1 MEIELPIMKH
11 PIHLAAIALGLAL
24 SATMASS
31 CSHKDKV
38 KENTLLQHIVEEE
51 SKMLPMKMGELLNLE
66 KVWAHGD
73 TIFYQSTLGE
83 EVADMLW
90 ETLSSGRDQEIK
102 ASLMDMLVNQAQD
115 GIDLFIKQ
123 KIVVA
128 YEYHFPGHKEPKRI
142 IINSKELEDYI
153 NSTMQL
159 DDDGRVFDYIDQQA
173 ESFKASL
180 PLQVDEA
187 TILKSMSR
195 KDKTIVY
202 EYEIVEEEVSIGE
215 LKKNLKAQRAVLLE
229 QFVANVP
236 PIVKAQYK
244 KAGIVVVYSYTG
256 DKSGETLTLT
266 IEPSEY

>member
-1 MEIELPIMKH
+1 METELPIMKH
-11 PIHLAAIALGLAL
+11 PIHLAALALGLAL
-24 SATMASS
+24 SATITSS

-215 LKKNLKAQRAVLLE
+215 LKKNLNAGSLSWQRSLGSL
-229 QFVANVP
+229 
-236 PIVKAQYK
+236 
-244 KAGIVVVYSYTG
+244 G
-256 DKSGETLTLT
+256 
-266 IEPSEY
+266 

>member
-1 MEIELPIMKH
+1 
-11 PIHLAAIALGLAL
+11 
-24 SATMASS
+24 
-31 CSHKDKV
+31 
-38 KENTLLQHIVEEE
+38 
-51 SKMLPMKMGELLNLE
+51 
-66 KVWAHGD
+66 
-73 TIFYQSTLGE
+73 
-83 EVADMLW
+83 
-90 ETLSSGRDQEIK
+90 
-102 ASLMDMLVNQAQD
+102 
-115 GIDLFIKQ
+115 
-123 KIVVA
+123 
-128 YEYHFPGHKEPKRI
+128 
-142 IINSKELEDYI
+142 
-153 NSTMQL
+153 MQL

-215 LKKNLKAQRAVLLE
+215 LKKNLNAQRAVLLE